1 MALILGL
8 LIICVV
14 VAILVVRRRSRERK
28 EDASSATEDLQA
40 LMERDLQMLTKQTPM
55 AEPETPDTLH
65 SDSNTAMVHAMNQ
78 DAADQK
84 RNAPIVHH
92 DEETEELFLLWD
104 DTMADEPL
112 ITVAPDGCDPNL
124 SLVFMD
130 GDLVAQVSCKR
141 TIQAEDIGLMPISA
155 AQSMGL
161 IQRAA

>member
-8 LIICVV
+8 FTICVV
-14 VAILVVRRRSRERK
+14 VAILVVRRRSRER
-28 EDASSATEDLQA
+28 EEEASSATEDLQA
-40 LMERDLQMLTKQTPM
+40 LMEQDLQMLTTQSPV
-55 AEPETPDTLH
+55 AEPEAPEAPQSVD
-65 SDSNTAMVHAMNQ
+65 DVAVVHAMKL
-78 DAADQK
+78 DAADQ
-84 RNAPIVHH
+84 NPNVPIVHH

-104 DTMADEPL
+104 DTIGDEPL
-112 ITVAPDGCDPNL
+112 ITVAPDGRDPNL

-141 TIQAEDIGLMPISA
+141 SIQAEDIGLMPISA